1 MNVLKV
7 VLPVFVMIAAG
18 VLCRRT
24 QFLSQKGI
32 DDLKKLLTT
41 VILPVAI
48 FEGMAT
54 GDYSG
59 KTGLVVAAMFGVVVV
74 TFVLGFVLNRLV
86 KEPYRKYFPFLM
98 SVYEGGMIAY
108 PLFINLCGSD
118 ALSKIAVLDIA
129 GCAFCFSVY
138 INVLVQMESGQKATV
153 KGTLVSA
160 FKNPVFIGTLLGV
173 FCGATGIIKRLLKS
187 PAGSVYLSV
196 ESMFTAALSAMILL
210 VVGYSFSLEKRLIGP
225 CMKAIL
231 SRAGLQALCAVPM
244 VPLVRRLFPDDRVML
259 AAVCL
264 YLAAPPSFSIPS
276 FVKDEE
282 GARYMATSNSL
293 YVIVTII
300 VYTCLA
306 AFVV

>member
-138 INVLVQMESGQKATV
+138 INVLVQMESGEKATV
-153 KGTLVSA
+153 KDTLLSA
-160 FKNPVFIGTLLGV
+160 FRNPVFIATLLGV
-173 FCGATGIIKRLLKS
+173 LCGATGVIKRLIAS
-187 PAGSVYLSV
+187 PAGPVYLGI
-196 ESMFTAALSAMILL
+196 EGMFTSALSAMILI

-225 CMKAIL
+225 CLAAIF
-231 SRAGLQALCAVPM
+231 SRFALQALSAIPM
-244 VPLVRRLFPDDRVML
+244 VLLVKSLFPGDRVML
-259 AAVCL
+259 AAILL
-264 YLAAPPSFSIPS
+264 YLAAPPSFSMPT
-276 FVKDEE
+276 FVKSEE
-282 GARYMATSNSL
+282 GAKYLATANSL

-300 VYTCLA
+300 VYSCLA